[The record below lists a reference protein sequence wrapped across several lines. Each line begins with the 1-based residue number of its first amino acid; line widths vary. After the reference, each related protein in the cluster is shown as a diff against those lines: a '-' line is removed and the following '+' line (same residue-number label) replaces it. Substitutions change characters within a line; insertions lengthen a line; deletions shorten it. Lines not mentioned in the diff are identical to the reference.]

1 MRLDGLLVREAQLE
15 DYNDLI
21 ALEQKVIDAE
31 RPFNVSLKDHS
42 AHYYDIE
49 ELISGQSNR
58 LLLGEILG
66 VVIATG
72 YLQIRESKPSLTHN
86 SHGYLGFMYVAE
98 DYRGLG
104 LNKIILKNLVHWGQ
118 SQGVADFYLDVYAEN
133 SSAVRAYQKF
143 GFEGSLLEMKFTA
156 RSN

>member
-15 DYNDLI
+15 DYTDLI

-58 LLLGEILG
+58 LL
-66 VVIATG
+66 
-72 YLQIRESKPSLTHN
+72 
-86 SHGYLGFMYVAE
+86 
-98 DYRGLG
+98 LG